1 MYEDDG
7 CYDNLNMDEIDMG
20 FENYEE
26 LFAMNLDN
34 PENIFG
40 NDGIFGMKDMS
51 TSNCQGACAAEV
63 IPTMKLLKTST
74 LFYCYRFIDC
84 NASDIIY
91 TVANCVTIF
100 FFARLVRHY
109 YTSSSEI

>member
-1 MYEDDG
+1 
-7 CYDNLNMDEIDMG
+7 MG

-51 TSNCQGACAAEV
+51 TSNCQGAAEV
-63 IPTMKLLKTST
+63 INTMKFLKTYALLPYNIHGFCACLIFCETFDT
-74 LFYCYRFIDC
+74 LLYCFW
-84 NASDIIY
+84 
-91 TVANCVTIF
+91 
-100 FFARLVRHY
+100 
-109 YTSSSEI
+109 EI